1 MSEPREPWKNPFEN
15 LRFEVDPQKLDE
27 LSKNL
32 RARLDEVRSRV
43 SDGVETGRYT
53 KVRLSYRGK
62 QVGPDIPL
70 AALLAGEG
78 LALMALGPLWAIIG
92 NLGAKAMLEVQV
104 LHESDEFVAKGNDLY
119 MAGETEAAERSYRDA
134 LERRRDDPTALYH
147 LGVLLRVTGR
157 NDEALSMLRKAAMGP
172 EGHPEVVKAAELL
185 QRMEGKRRL

>member
-1 MSEPREPWKNPFEN
+1 MPDDPWKNPFEN
-15 LRFEVDPQKLDE
+15 LRIEVDPQRLDEMTRNLRAKLDE
-27 LSKNL
+27 L
-32 RARLDEVRSRV
+32 RGRV
-43 SDGVETGRYT
+43 ADGVEFGRYT

-78 LALMALGPLWAIIG
+78 VALMALGPLWAVLG
-92 NLGAKAMLEVQV
+92 NLGAKAMLEIEV
-104 LHESDEFVAKGNDLY
+104 LHESDELVTRGNELY
-119 MAGETEAAERSYRDA
+119 MAGETDAAERCYRQA

-157 NDEALSMLRKAAMGP
+157 TDEALSALRKAAMGP
-172 EGHPEVVKAAELL
+172 EGHADVARAAELL